1 MRLPAPN
8 YRETVNVAD
17 ATNADIIS
25 VLESNFKKAVGQT
38 KDYAKKFASPSAGA
52 AALKVWNFLKQN
64 IRYQRD
70 DDQKQAIRLPNRFVN
85 DRSGD
90 CKSYALFA
98 ASVLHNL
105 GYRVAFRYTSYSPG
119 NKKPSH
125 VYVYMPDQGIIV
137 DGVYNF
143 FNAEKPYVYKYDH
156 VMEQNTINMDVVTL
170 SDDVSVNGSLVRAYN
185 ASKKGSLKR
194 RLLYNEI
201 ARKQG
206 RRYNPV
212 NAEFLQAQMKLIKS
226 PGRPEYILAMK
237 ELDAQGVHEVD
248 SLNGIGKIRVK
259 RFLKK
264 VGKAVGKGAKALGK
278 GAKNVAKEA
287 GKAVKKF
294 GLAIPRNA
302 FLSLVRLNVRG
313 LATNLAYNLEHNRS
327 ALLSKWQ
334 KFGGKSSAL
343 INSVSGGKKKKR
355 IFGIDGGG
363 LGDLGSGTAALIA
376 SAAPILIGLAVF
388 LKSVKKGDTSTATD
402 ILQAADAAG
411 VDFNAAAQLL
421 NEGEAAYEHG
431 YKDEPGDGG
440 SDDDNG
446 AGLPPADGGGDNEAS
461 FSPSPILV
469 FGLGLAA
476 VAMFSER

>member
-25 VLESNFKKAVGQT
+25 VLESNFEKAVVQT
-38 KDYAKKFASPSAGA
+38 KDYAKKFASPAAGT
-52 AALKVWNFLKQN
+52 AALKVWDFLKQN
-64 IRYQRD
+64 IKYKRD

-85 DRSGD
+85 DRAGD

-143 FNAEKPYVYKYDH
+143 FNSEKPYVYKYDH
-156 VMEQNTINMDVVTL
+156 VMDQNTINMEVVTL
-170 SDDVSVNGSLVRAYN
+170 SDDVSVNGSLIRAYN
-185 ASKKGSLKR
+185 ASKKGSLKH

-206 RRYNPV
+206 RRYKPV
-212 NAEFLQAQMKLIKS
+212 NAEYLQAQMKLIKS
-226 PGRPEYILAMK
+226 PGSPEYLLAMK
-237 ELDAQGVHEVD
+237 ELDAQGVQEVD

-264 VGKAVGKGAKALGK
+264 VGKAVGKGAKAVAK
-278 GAKNVAKEA
+278 GAKNYVKEA
-287 GKAVKKF
+287 VKVVKKF
-294 GLAIPRNA
+294 GLAPGRNA
-302 FLSLVRLNVRG
+302 FLGLVRLNVR
-313 LATNLAYNLEHNRS
+313 NLAKTLDYNLQTKRG
-327 ALLSKWQ
+327 ALLKRWGQ
-334 KFGGKSSAL
+334 LGGKSSAL
-343 INSVSGGKKKKR
+343 INAINAGKEKKSVG
-355 IFGIDGGG
+355 GIDGI
-363 LGDLGSGTAALIA
+363 GTLEVIL
-376 SAAPILIGLAVF
+376 STAAPILIGLAVF
-388 LKSVKKGDTSTATD
+388 LKSVKKGDPSTATD
-402 ILQAADAAG
+402 ILQAAGAAG
-411 VDFNAAAQLL
+411 VDFNAASQLL
-421 NEGEAAYEHG
+421 NEGEAAYENG
-431 YKDEPGDGG
+431 YTDEPGDGG
-440 SDDDNG
+440 ADDDNG
-446 AGLPPADGGGDNEAS
+446 AGLPPADGGGDEAS

-476 VAMFSER
+476 VAMLSKK